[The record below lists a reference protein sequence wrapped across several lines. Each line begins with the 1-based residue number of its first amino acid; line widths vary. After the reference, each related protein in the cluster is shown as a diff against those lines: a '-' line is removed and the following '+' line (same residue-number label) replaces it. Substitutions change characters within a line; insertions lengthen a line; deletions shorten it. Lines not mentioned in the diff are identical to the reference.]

1 MQFMI
6 AALYSIFE
14 GQILILAE
22 NERKFAADAHENK
35 PAERR
40 WLIWQK

>member
-6 AALYSIFE
+6 AALYCIVE

-22 NERKFAADAHENK
+22 YERKFAADTRENK

-40 WLIWQK
+40 WLI